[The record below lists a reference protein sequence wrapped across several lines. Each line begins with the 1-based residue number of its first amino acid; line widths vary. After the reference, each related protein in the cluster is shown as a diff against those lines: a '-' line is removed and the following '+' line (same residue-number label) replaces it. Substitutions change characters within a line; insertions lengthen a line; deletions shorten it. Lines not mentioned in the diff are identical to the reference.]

1 MAPVSLSAQ
10 AAQASG
16 NTPASTVRDATAN
29 APLLNE
35 ELYDV
40 KADPWQTRNLAADP
54 QFADIKESLKKELT
68 DYLNINLNNY
78 DLTTAKER
86 IRMYLDALKEDGTRI
101 TENLD
106 FTVS

>member
-16 NTPASTVRDATAN
+16 NTPASTVRDAAAN

-40 KADPWQTRNLAADP
+40 EADPWQTRNLAADP

-68 DYLNINLNNY
+68 DYLEK
-78 DLTTAKER
+78 T
-86 IRMYLDALKEDGTRI
+86 DAPRADI
-101 TENLD
+101 
-106 FTVS
+106 